1 MKHKFVNYGRISLI
15 VGDLERYNVGLLEY
29 EIILR
34 NIHEFSTQEAMI
46 PGTLFFHF
54 PSHSISRRGNMG

>member
-29 EIILR
+29 E
-34 NIHEFSTQEAMI
+34 
-46 PGTLFFHF
+46 
-54 PSHSISRRGNMG
+54 